1 MRTSTTL
8 FFSGLAALTGLAVG
22 AERTVPIYIQPV
34 TVSPPAPVL
43 LGEVV
48 YDAALLAGA
57 DPASAAKVTS
67 FEYPSDLLSPENE
80 DDGDETRQRAEVP
93 RHVRVGAWDPAAK
106 AWASSTSMA
115 STANFD
121 KGFAPHFVVTVD
133 SSGIGSTAGSGDVVG
148 VVLKGVRIDA
158 GQTRDFGPQVVLRT
172 AEPGS
177 QIELNKPV
185 VLSPEGRKVAEE
197 PEKTLLQKYVLL
209 PVIPHPLLRL
219 LTPMS
224 LQTFLDVQLLI
235 LVLQVLVDNWYRNH
249 AYADWWWRRW
259 KVSHLRGKGEI
270 SSPRRDGLP
279 VKPDRPNQ
287 ADIGNRTNCAIPV
300 FCLGIESTRL

>member
-8 FFSGLAALTGLAVG
+8 FFSGLAALTGFA
-22 AERTVPIYIQPV
+22 AANERTVPVYIQPV

-57 DPASAAKVTS
+57 DSASAAKVTS
-67 FEYPSDLLSPENE
+67 FEYPSDLLSPESE
-80 DDGDETRQRAEVP
+80 GDFGDETNQRAEVP

-106 AWASSTSMA
+106 AWASSTSLA

-133 SSGIGSTAGSGDVVG
+133 STGLTGSGDVVG

-185 VLSPEGRKVAEE
+185 LLSPEGRKVAEE
-197 PEKTLLQKYVLL
+197 PEKTLLQKYVSL
-209 PVIPHPLLRL
+209 PSFFTPATIT
-219 LTPMS
+219 LT
-224 LQTFLDVQLLI
+224 T
-235 LVLQVLVDNWYRNH
+235 
-249 AYADWWWRRW
+249 
-259 KVSHLRGKGEI
+259 
-270 SSPRRDGLP
+270 
-279 VKPDRPNQ
+279 
-287 ADIGNRTNCAIPV
+287 
-300 FCLGIESTRL
+300 STPTLF

>member
-8 FFSGLAALTGLAVG
+8 FFSGFAALSGFAAA

-34 TVSPPAPVL
+34 SISPPAPVL

-67 FEYPSDLLSPENE
+67 FEYPSDLLSPDNE
-80 DDGDETRQRAEVP
+80 DDDETKQRAEVP
-93 RHVRVGAWDPAAK
+93 RHVRVGAWDPATK
-106 AWASSTSMA
+106 SWASSTSLA

-133 SSGIGSTAGSGDVVG
+133 DAAAGSGDVVG

-197 PEKTLLQKYVLL
+197 PEKTLLQKYWWIIGI
-209 PVIPHPLLRL
+209 VIM
-219 LTPMS
+219 LT
-224 LQTFLDVQLLI
+224 LTGGGGD
-235 LVLQVLVDNWYRNH
+235 
-249 AYADWWWRRW
+249 
-259 KVSHLRGKGEI
+259 GK
-270 SSPRRDGLP
+270 
-279 VKPDRPNQ
+279 
-287 ADIGNRTNCAIPV
+287 
-300 FCLGIESTRL
+300 

>member
-8 FFSGLAALTGLAVG
+8 FFSGLATLTGLAAA
-22 AERTVPIYIQPV
+22 AERAVPIYIQPV
-34 TVSPPAPVL
+34 TVSPLAPVL

-67 FEYPSDLLSPENE
+67 FEYPSDLLSPESE
-80 DDGDETRQRAEVP
+80 DDDETAKQRTEVP

-106 AWASSTSMA
+106 AWASSTSLA

-133 SSGIGSTAGSGDVVG
+133 SSGLTGSGDVVG

-177 QIELNKPV
+177 QVELNKPV

-197 PEKTLLQKYVLL
+197 PEKTLLQKYWWIIGIVLM
-209 PVIPHPLLRL
+209 
-219 LTPMS
+219 LT
-224 LQTFLDVQLLI
+224 LTGGGGD
-235 LVLQVLVDNWYRNH
+235 
-249 AYADWWWRRW
+249 
-259 KVSHLRGKGEI
+259 GK
-270 SSPRRDGLP
+270 
-279 VKPDRPNQ
+279 
-287 ADIGNRTNCAIPV
+287 
-300 FCLGIESTRL
+300 

>member
-8 FFSGLAALTGLAVG
+8 FVSSLAALTGLAAA

-34 TVSPPAPVL
+34 AIAPPAPVL

-48 YDAALLAGA
+48 YDEALLAGA
-57 DPASAAKVTS
+57 DPASAARVTS
-67 FEYPSDLLSPENE
+67 FEYPSDLLSPDNEN
-80 DDGDETRQRAEVP
+80 DESEEQEREVP
-93 RHVRVGAWDPAAK
+93 RKVRVGAWDTAAK
-106 AWASSTSMA
+106 SWASSTSLA

-121 KGFAPHFVVTVD
+121 KGFAPHFVLTVD
-133 SSGIGSTAGSGDVVG
+133 PSSGGDVVG

-197 PEKTLLQKYVLL
+197 PEKTLLQKYWWIIGIVLM
-209 PVIPHPLLRL
+209 
-219 LTPMS
+219 LT
-224 LQTFLDVQLLI
+224 LTGGGGE
-235 LVLQVLVDNWYRNH
+235 
-249 AYADWWWRRW
+249 
-259 KVSHLRGKGEI
+259 GK
-270 SSPRRDGLP
+270 
-279 VKPDRPNQ
+279 
-287 ADIGNRTNCAIPV
+287 
-300 FCLGIESTRL
+300 